1 MSSKRAKNA
10 KDIFNIPWEDL
21 LYYDETSPSGIRH
34 ARTITYGN
42 GNTLIKAYKGD
53 IAGGLGEGGYYVYS
67 SNKYGTFLVHRII
80 WVLYYKQDIPVDCI
94 IDHEDGDRTNNSIY
108 NLRLVNEQRNTRNA
122 KMYKNNTTG
131 IVGVYFDTKKYPNS
145 DNHRYYW
152 KASWM
157 ELDGVQKTK
166 AFSICKYGLIP
177 AMKMAYDFRKA
188 QIERLNSQDAGYS
201 ERHGT

>member
-1 MSSKRAKNA
+1 MNSKRAKNA
-10 KDIFNIPWEDL
+10 KDIFNIPWEDF

-34 ARTITYGN
+34 ARTVTYGN

-53 IAGGLGEGGYYVYS
+53 VAGSLGEGGYYVYS
-67 SNKYGTFLVHRII
+67 SSKYGTFLVHRII
-80 WVLYYKQDIPVDCI
+80 WVLYHKQDIPVDCI
-94 IDHEDGDRTNNSIY
+94 IDHEDGNRANNCIS
-108 NLRLVNEQRNTRNA
+108 NLRLVNEQSNARNA

-131 IVGVYFDTKKYPNS
+131 IVGVYFDTKKYPN
-145 DNHRYYW
+145 NIRQRHYW

-166 AFSICKYGLIP
+166 SFSIDKYGLLP
-177 AMKMAYDFRKA
+177 AMKMAYEFRKF
-188 QIERLNSQDAGYS
+188 QIERLNNQKAGYT